1 MRQLK
6 NGATPLLK
14 IIISLEVATNVATT
28 TVDRTV
34 IVAKW
39 NDDKF
44 VTWEMDADDTC
55 YWGHYFQNKKEAYI
69 DVAKRAGLIPE
80 SATVMEY

>member
-6 NGATPLLK
+6 NGAVPLLK
-14 IIISLEVATNVATT
+14 IIISLEVNTKVATT
-28 TVDRTV
+28 VVDRTV
-34 IVAKW
+34 VVAKW

-44 VTWEMDADDTC
+44 VTWEMDADDNC
-55 YWGHYFQNKKEAYI
+55 YWGHYFQDRKAAFI

-80 SATVMEY
+80 SATVLEY